1 MSCLCG
7 YRDHAAVS
15 SRCAGGS
22 ARVATLVGS
31 RLRSRNSLCST
42 IRTIGP
48 FSLGGRIKERAD
60 AARNRAAILSAAGQ
74 LFDDATDP
82 ASVSMDAIAQ
92 AAGVG
97 KGTLFRRF
105 GDRSTLLLAVYDQRL
120 DDLRIAVGTRSEPID
135 PAERIAGVLE
145 AIVVFKLRN
154 RRLVHAV
161 EDARNGSTSLYVT
174 AQYTEILDLIADSLT
189 HMEWPRDVVWTAH
202 ALLALTRIDLI
213 DHWATKENMSATR
226 IVSEVRSF
234 TDRLLRR

>member
-1 MSCLCG
+1 M
-7 YRDHAAVS
+7 
-15 SRCAGGS
+15 
-22 ARVATLVGS
+22 
-31 RLRSRNSLCST
+31 
-42 IRTIGP
+42 
-48 FSLGGRIKERAD
+48 IKERAD

-120 DDLRIAVGTRSEPID
+120 GDLRTAVRTVSGPTTSDD

-145 AIVVFKLRN
+145 AIVEFKLRN

-161 EDARNGSTSLYVT
+161 EDARNGATSLYAT
-174 AQYTEILDLIADSLT
+174 AQYTEMRDLIADSLT
-189 HMEWPRDVVWTAH
+189 HMEWQLDVAWTAH

-213 DHWATKENMSATR
+213 EHWATKENMSATR
-226 IVSEVRSF
+226 IVGEVRSF
-234 TDRLLRR
+234 TARLLRR

>member
-1 MSCLCG
+1 
-7 YRDHAAVS
+7 
-15 SRCAGGS
+15 
-22 ARVATLVGS
+22 
-31 RLRSRNSLCST
+31 
-42 IRTIGP
+42 
-48 FSLGGRIKERAD
+48 
-60 AARNRAAILSAAGQ
+60 
-74 LFDDATDP
+74 
-82 ASVSMDAIAQ
+82 MDAIAQ